1 MRAATGLT
9 IGVLCGVQFVDV
21 LGVGTALSAL
31 PAMLDGVAA
40 PPGSAPILATAYAAL
55 FGGLLIFGAQL
66 GDRFGHRRV
75 LVAGTVAFALVG
87 LVGATAGSAVQLI
100 VARGLQG
107 ASAAVSVPCAL
118 TLLLA
123 AADDPRRRGAALAA
137 WSASGAAA
145 GATGL
150 LVGGVM
156 TESLGWRSVLWM
168 NVPIGILLAVAIQF
182 LIRKEDPGAT
192 AGRLD
197 PVASLLLV
205 ATVLLVIIAASM
217 AEDPHNWVPAG
228 TLLLVACVV
237 GAAFVWQQ
245 RRARDP
251 LFPPAA
257 FASANLR
264 SGSLISFVN
273 TAATSSAMVLAT
285 LHLQQELGVPAGAAG
300 LTLVPFSLSVV
311 AGAALTKPIGRRLAA
326 PRLGALGLAGIAI
339 GIGVIALTNGAPPG
353 VLAGGAVAGI
363 GLGLAS
369 VAGNDLGTGV
379 GDDLRSLATGIIN
392 TAAQLGTALGVAIL
406 LVLATLL
413 GPALQG
419 TRIAWAVSAAAAL
432 ATSVGLARVRP
443 RKEAGSRS

>member
-1 MRAATGLT
+1 MRRAAWLT
-9 IGVLCGVQFVDV
+9 ITVLCGVQFVDV

-31 PAMLDGVAA
+31 PAMLEGVAA

-66 GDRFGHRRV
+66 GDRYGHRCV
-75 LVAGTVAFALVG
+75 LVAGTLAFAVVG

-123 AADDPRRRGAALAA
+123 AAADPRARGAALAA

-150 LVGGVM
+150 LVGGLM
-156 TESLGWRSVLWM
+156 TQSLGWRSVLWM
-168 NVPIGILLAVAIQF
+168 NVPIGLLLAVAVRL
-182 LIRKEDPGAT
+182 LIRRDEPGT
-192 AGRLD
+192 RTTRLD
-197 PVASLLLV
+197 LVASALLV
-205 ATVLLVIIAASM
+205 ATVLLVIVGASM
-217 AEDPHNWVPAG
+217 AEDPHNWALAG
-228 TLLLVACVV
+228 ALLLGGCAVAGRFVWHQR
-237 GAAFVWQQ
+237 GAA
-245 RRARDP
+245 DP

-264 SGSLISFVN
+264 AGSLIGFVN
-273 TAATSSAMVLAT
+273 TATTSSAMVLTT
-285 LHLQQELGVPAGAAG
+285 LHLQQELGMPAGTAG
-300 LTLVPFSLSVV
+300 LTLVPFSLGVV
-311 AGAALTKPIGRRLAA
+311 GGAALTKPVGRRLPA
-326 PRLGALGLAGIAI
+326 PRLGALGLAAI
-339 GIGVIALTNGAPPG
+339 GLGIGVIAATNGAPPG

-369 VAGNDLGTGV
+369 VAGNDLGTDV

-392 TAAQLGTALGVAIL
+392 TAAQLGTALGVAVL

-413 GPALQG
+413 GPTLQG
-419 TRIAWAVSAAAAL
+419 TRVAWAVAAAAAL
-432 ATSVGLARVRP
+432 VTALGLARVRLVDDA
-443 RKEAGSRS
+443 RSRA